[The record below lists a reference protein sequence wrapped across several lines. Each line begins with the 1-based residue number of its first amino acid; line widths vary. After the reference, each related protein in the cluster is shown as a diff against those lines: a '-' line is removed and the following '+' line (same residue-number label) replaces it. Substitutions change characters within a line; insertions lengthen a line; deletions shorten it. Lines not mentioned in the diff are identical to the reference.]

1 MGHEELVRHLIRDAE
16 VRREEILGRARGEAV
31 RLRASALARAG
42 ELERESRD
50 ALARD
55 VARERAV
62 RENRARIQV
71 RAMRFSARAALAAE
85 IVAALEAR
93 LSRLPGDGAYPRV
106 AARLYEEIRP
116 ELPAGDVVLRGDAAA
131 LAVLRSLATDP
142 RFRFETL
149 PDGELGGVDAS
160 SADGGLLLRNTLR
173 SRLARA
179 MPALLAEI
187 DRMLGGPDE

>member
-42 ELERESRD
+42 ELERESRE

-55 VARERAV
+55 VARARAF
-62 RENRARIQV
+62 REDRARIEV
-71 RAMRFSARAALAAE
+71 RAMRFAARAALAAE
-85 IVAALEAR
+85 IVAALEER
-93 LSRLPGDGAYPRV
+93 LARLPGDGAYPGV

-116 ELPAGDVVLRGDAAA
+116 ELPPGEVVLRGDAAA
-131 LAVLRSLATDP
+131 LPVLRSLAPDP

-149 PDGELGGVDAS
+149 PDRELGGVEAS
-160 SADGGLLLRNTLR
+160 SPDGGLLLRNTLR
-173 SRLARA
+173 SRLAKA
-179 MPALLAEI
+179 MPELLTEI